1 MDRQSSKSSAEGL
14 GVGGEATRTSSPV
27 SSEPSPPDEVLLA
40 IASEQRR
47 VILRTLELADE
58 EAMEMDA
65 LADRVA
71 EALRN
76 TDRADSEHRQRVRT
90 ALHHVHLPKLEAC
103 GMVVRDTETNR
114 IRNATG
120 DLGQE
125 LLTMLESY
133 ETQG

>member
-1 MDRQSSKSSAEGL
+1 M
-14 GVGGEATRTSSPV
+14 
-27 SSEPSPPDEVLLA
+27 SSEPNPPDKVLLA

-47 VILRTLELADE
+47 IILRTLEFADE

-76 TDRADSEHRQRVRT
+76 TDRADSEHRKRVRT

-103 GMVVRDTETNR
+103 GMVVRDPETNR

-125 LLTMLESY
+125 LLTVLESY
-133 ETQG
+133 ETQV